1 MAEKPTEENIYSEP
15 KTEKTERPPKKEFKE
30 RGPRENREPRE
41 YREPR
46 EPREYRE
53 KKEKKD
59 EKEVDSD
66 GFEIVSTVK
75 TKPED
80 FKPKKKFYNNDKRD
94 KRDFKKGDRGGHF
107 KKPFDRKQ
115 GEENQEEKVQS
126 GDEQQPIQKEDPKE
140 KIADKKTIKID
151 SGVKKLKDLF
161 A

>member
-30 RGPRENREPRE
+30 RGPREHREPRE

-94 KRDFKKGDRGGHF
+94 KRDIKKGDRGGHF

-115 GEENQEEKVQS
+115 GE
-126 GDEQQPIQKEDPKE
+126 
-140 KIADKKTIKID
+140 
-151 SGVKKLKDLF
+151 
-161 A
+161 